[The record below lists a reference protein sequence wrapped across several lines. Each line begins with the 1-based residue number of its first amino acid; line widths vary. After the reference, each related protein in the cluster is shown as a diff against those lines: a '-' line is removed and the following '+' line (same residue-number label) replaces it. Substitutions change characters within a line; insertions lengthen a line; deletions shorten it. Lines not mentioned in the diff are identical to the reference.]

1 VNATRT
7 TFTRASAVLLLA
19 LGCGSSNEP
28 AVGTLRVLFI
38 GNSLTY
44 ANDLPAMVAALADE
58 STAGALQIYVR
69 DVSNPDFALEDHWD
83 EPRTIEALNELR
95 WDFVILQQGPSSLP
109 ENQVNL
115 REWATRFAGRIRSD
129 VGGRPA
135 LFMVW
140 PDVTRLEFF
149 DAVSE
154 SYRNAAE
161 AADAALYPAG
171 EAWRAAWAEDPSL
184 RLYGDGYHP
193 SVMGSYLAA
202 LTIYHGLTGRS
213 VLGVSAPLGVSTEV
227 AAILQRAAEQA
238 TAQFGRP

>member
-1 VNATRT
+1 VNPNRT

-19 LGCGSSNEP
+19 LGCGSSSEP
-28 AVGTLRVLFI
+28 AVGPLRVLFI

-44 ANDLPAMVAALADE
+44 VNDLPGMVAALAE
-58 STAGALQIYVR
+58 TTAGALQIEVR

-83 EPRTIEALNELR
+83 EPRTIEALNEVP

-109 ENQVNL
+109 ENQINL
-115 REWATRFAGRIRSD
+115 REWATRFAVRIRSD

-140 PDVTRLEFF
+140 PDVTRLAFF

-213 VLGVSAPLGVSTEV
+213 VLGAPAPSGVSTEV